1 MQGLCAG
8 YGEIQ
13 VLWGIDVMVRRGE
26 ITALIGSNGAGKT
39 TLMRA
44 LSGLIP
50 IDGPAIISPKARTSP
65 AIAPQQILAHGIVH
79 VPEGRRL
86 FGAMSVEENLLMGAY
101 ARRAG
106 RAELKRDLDRVY
118 ATFPKLRE
126 RRKQAAATLSGGEQ
140 QMCAIGRGLMS
151 APLLLMIDELSLGL
165 SPLLVEQLVA
175 ALRALNAEGMSILLV
190 EQDVTI
196 ALDLCHRAFVM
207 DMGRIVR
214 TGSGSGAVR
223 RSDHPRCLSRRASGM
238 TFVQQNPSIHSI
250 QRGAMIKTVEAPG
263 SGYRFMPGVSQYSCG
278 IAALAGHL
286 PSSACGSQIRCR

>member
-1 MQGLCAG
+1 MPISASNTRNGMPPVADPLILELNGLCAG

-13 VLWGIDVMVRRGE
+13 VLWGIDMAVRSGE

-50 IDGPAIISPKARTSP
+50 VQSGSYCSNSEDLATASA
-65 AIAPQQILAHGIVH
+65 AQILGHGIVH

-86 FGAMSVEENLLMGAY
+86 FGAMSVEDNLLMGAY
-101 ARRAG
+101 SRKVA
-106 RAELKRDLDRVY
+106 RAELSRDLDRVY
-118 ATFPKLRE
+118 TTFPKLRE
-126 RRKQAAATLSGGEQ
+126 RRNQAAATLSGGEQ

-151 APLLLMIDELSLGL
+151 APQLLMIDELSLGL

-190 EQDVTI
+190 EQDVTT
-196 ALDLCHRAFVM
+196 ALDLCHSAYVM

-214 TGSGSGAVR
+214 TGHGAELLADPIIR
-223 RSDHPRCLSRRASGM
+223 DAYL
-238 TFVQQNPSIHSI
+238 
-250 QRGAMIKTVEAPG
+250 
-263 SGYRFMPGVSQYSCG
+263 GV
-278 IAALAGHL
+278 LEE
-286 PSSACGSQIRCR
+286 

>member
-1 MQGLCAG
+1 MPTMADTKIADASIVELQGLCAG

-13 VLWGIDVMVRRGE
+13 VLWGIDMAVRRGE

-50 IDGPAIISPKARTSP
+50 VQGGFYLCEEKDVTGDAAAQLLAR
-65 AIAPQQILAHGIVH
+65 GIVH

-86 FGAMSVEENLLMGAY
+86 FGAMSVEDNLLMGAY
-101 ARRAG
+101 ARKVARV
-106 RAELKRDLDRVY
+106 ELNRDLERVY
-118 ATFPKLRE
+118 QTFPKLRD
-126 RRKQAAATLSGGEQ
+126 RRNQAAATLSGGEQ

-151 APLLLMIDELSLGL
+151 APRLLMIDELSLGL

-190 EQDVTI
+190 EQDVTT
-196 ALDLCHRAFVM
+196 ALDLCHSAYIM

-214 TGSGSGAVR
+214 TGNGPELLADPIIR
-223 RSDHPRCLSRRASGM
+223 DAYL
-238 TFVQQNPSIHSI
+238 
-250 QRGAMIKTVEAPG
+250 
-263 SGYRFMPGVSQYSCG
+263 GVLEG
-278 IAALAGHL
+278 
-286 PSSACGSQIRCR
+286 

>member
-1 MQGLCAG
+1 MLQMAEPTIVELQGLCAG

-13 VLWGIDVMVRRGE
+13 VLWGVDMAVRRGE

-50 IDGPAIISPKARTSP
+50 TQGGIYLADGKDVTGDTAA
-65 AIAPQQILAHGIVH
+65 QILARGIVH

-86 FGAMSVEENLLMGAY
+86 FGAMSVEDNLLMGAY
-101 ARRAG
+101 SRKTVRG
-106 RAELKRDLDRVY
+106 ELNRDLDRVY
-118 ATFPKLRE
+118 ATFPKLRD
-126 RRKQAAATLSGGEQ
+126 RRHQAAATLSGGEQ

-151 APLLLMIDELSLGL
+151 APRLLMIDELSLGL

-190 EQDVTI
+190 EQDVIT
-196 ALDLCHRAFVM
+196 ALDLCHSAYIM

-214 TGSGSGAVR
+214 HGDGAQLLADPIIR
-223 RSDHPRCLSRRASGM
+223 DAYL
-238 TFVQQNPSIHSI
+238 
-250 QRGAMIKTVEAPG
+250 
-263 SGYRFMPGVSQYSCG
+263 GV
-278 IAALAGHL
+278 LET
-286 PSSACGSQIRCR
+286 

>member
-1 MQGLCAG
+1 VTGSLILELQGLCAG

-13 VLWGIDVMVRRGE
+13 VLWGIDLAVRRGE

-50 IDGPAIISPKARTSP
+50 TTGGNYFSEGRDLTGDSAAT
-65 AIAPQQILAHGIVH
+65 ILAHGIVH

-101 ARRAG
+101 ARKPA
-106 RAELKRDLDRVY
+106 RAELRRDLDQVY
-118 ATFPKLRE
+118 ATFPRLRE
-126 RRKQAAATLSGGEQ
+126 RRRQQAATLSGGEQ

-175 ALRALNAEGMSILLV
+175 ALRALNAKGTSILLV

-214 TGSGSGAVR
+214 AGSGAELLADPIVR
-223 RSDHPRCLSRRASGM
+223 DAYL
-238 TFVQQNPSIHSI
+238 
-250 QRGAMIKTVEAPG
+250 
-263 SGYRFMPGVSQYSCG
+263 GV
-278 IAALAGHL
+278 LEE
-286 PSSACGSQIRCR
+286 